1 MENYNNIAKTGTIG
15 GMVDGINANFQ
26 LTKEML
32 ERLEVTKDHAVG
44 LFSTLATLQ
53 AAYPSP
59 EIGDW
64 ALVGDTTPFAI
75 YKCATAGTWSDT
87 GGTYDGGTIDLA
99 DYAKKAEFDSIEG
112 IVSNNF
118 PYTIIEPTANQQ
130 HTSDKRW
137 RIEWYDVAQ
146 NGDILT
152 ITCQTGYEAYVGLV
166 ESEAW
171 VKTYT
176 DDYVSGKFTL
186 NYEDGAN
193 TRLRVLIKKEDG
205 TTISQQEVQA
215 NVKISVKRYINFQ
228 TKLDSMKEAI
238 RDVAMEVSGYNISLT
253 DYELRDCS
261 LGNTW
266 YKVSREG
273 QSHIAIPVTQGSMFK
288 LTNNRADVPLFYA
301 WLTSSYS
308 PPYKN
313 GDTIPFSTYATSRQT
328 MESLSSGNITAPS
341 DAAYL
346 CINMV
351 DGGGNKSDCQLL
363 EIRYEETLS
372 SRVEKLELGGFTGR
386 IVDYASHASFNGY
399 VRDNGTVL
407 ITGSTS
413 VLTIVPV
420 SLLRGKRI
428 KVSPNQDN
436 ATLLYGF
443 VQKLVPK
450 KNNASVTYC
459 EGENLRKSEYY
470 GYIPNDCSF
479 IFVSTLYQGE
489 DVAPSIVIED
499 VAETKQFVAW
509 EELDLTGYAQQDCS
523 FGTTY
528 FYSTSSK
535 AQKHIVIP
543 VSPDQTY
550 RIEAQKWEGFV
561 AVFTSDYSAPY
572 VTNDPMPLAGFSSQ
586 RITVTAGGYLNV
598 VIPPDGAYLGL
609 TLVDGG
615 GKSPEFHVY
624 RTTPV
629 YNDCPHMDTP
639 VKIRVV
645 QWNVGHWAMGKS
657 STSTLNPTTYA
668 TKRDK
673 YLNAVNSMKADIIS
687 MCEWSHNVV
696 NAGDG
701 YGAIEAR
708 KDLFGLYKRF
718 SEGTQVG
725 YMCTAQVSNLPMFDN
740 SQTVYPHTI
749 QSGRY
754 FRTSVYHVNGYEVKV
769 VSTHLDFNQ
778 NEYGATYRREQM
790 ETLISTFAND
800 PYVIICADY
809 NVAATSEYDLFAENG
824 YEMANHGYL
833 GDLPTYDHSG
843 TVAPKSDETLDNI
856 IAKGFQFT
864 DVQIYDANLEL
875 SDHRALGAT
884 LTMIDY
890 STVLDNRR
898 KVIVGQGEVGGGSSS
913 SVDQTA
919 RDAAAAAQTRADSAY
934 TLANTANT
942 TANAAL
948 PASTI
953 WSGTQAQYDALTAAQ
968 KAAVIAFIE
977 EEE

>member
-1 MENYNNIAKTGTIG
+1 MAKINIPGRLHSVETGNIVTGADEVLDDNMGLNQQTINQQ
-15 GMVDGINANFQ
+15 VDEAVTQ
-26 LTKEML
+26 LESSTAAMS
-32 ERLEVTKDHAVG
+32 ERIEEVARMKDKSVG
-44 LFSTLATLQ
+44 LYSTLASLQ
-53 AAYPSP
+53 AAYPTP
-59 EIGDW
+59 EVGDW
-64 ALVGDTTPFAI
+64 ALVGDSDPFAV
-75 YKCATAGTWSDT
+75 YECSTAGTWSAT
-87 GGTYDGGTIDLA
+87 GGTYSAGEIDLA
-99 DYAKKAEFDSIEG
+99 DYTTKAEFDSIEG

-118 PYTIIEPTANQQ
+118 PYTIIDPTANQQ
-130 HTSDKRW
+130 HTYDTRW
-137 RIEWYDVAQ
+137 RIEWYNVLV

-205 TTISQQEVQA
+205 TTISQQEVEA
-215 NVKISVKRYINFQ
+215 NVEISAKRYTNLQ
-228 TKLDSMKEAI
+228 EKLDSMKEAI
-238 RDVAMEVSGYNISLT
+238 RDVAMEVSGYNISPT

-266 YKVSREG
+266 YKVGGG
-273 QSHIAIPVTQGSMFK
+273 QSHIAIPVTQGRMFK

-313 GDTIPFSTYATSRQT
+313 GETIPFSSYATSRLT
-328 MESLSSGNITAPS
+328 IESLSSGNITAPS

-346 CINMV
+346 CVNMV
-351 DGGGNKSDCQLL
+351 DGGGNKSDYQLL

-386 IVDYASHASFNGY
+386 IVDYASHASFDGY
-399 VRDNGTVL
+399 IRDNGTVL

-459 EGENLRKSEYY
+459 DGENLRKSEYY

-479 IFVSTLYQGE
+479 IFVSTLYKSE
-489 DVAPSIVIED
+489 DVAPLIVIED
-499 VAETKQFVAW
+499 VAETRQFVAW

-523 FGTTY
+523 FGATY

-543 VSPDQTY
+543 VTPDQTY

-572 VTNDPMPLAGFSSQ
+572 VTKDPLPLAGFSSQ

-609 TLVDGG
+609 TLVDGA

-668 TKRDK
+668 EKRDK

-701 YGAIEAR
+701 YDAIEA
-708 KDLFGLYKRF
+708 KKGLFGLYKRF

-740 SQTVYPHTI
+740 AQTVYQHTI

-754 FRTSVYHVNGYEVKV
+754 FRTSVYHINGYEVKV

-809 NVAATSEYDLFAENG
+809 NVASSSEYDLFAENG
-824 YEMANHGYL
+824 YEMANHGYI
-833 GDLPTYDHSG
+833 GDIPTYS
-843 TVAPKSDETLDNI
+843 SDDVLDNI
-856 IAKGFQFT
+856 IAKGFQFS

-890 STVLDNRR
+890 STVFDNRR
-898 KVIVGQGEVGGGSSS
+898 KVIVGQVKVGGGSSS
-913 SVDQTA
+913 AVDQKMIELSNELASIKA
-919 RDAAAAAQTRADSAY
+919 R
-934 TLANTANT
+934 L
-942 TANAAL
+942 AAL
-948 PASTI
+948 EN
-953 WSGTQAQYDALTAAQ
+953 G
-968 KAAVIAFIE
+968 
-977 EEE
+977 